1 MMLLPDERMALLAWV
16 ESACHSNAIIDDSAK
31 VLVSIQNLSIQQISV
46 TAVRLLCVHHQIYG
60 YKNNSKEVTCVLFIQ
75 WTMMKALHDTVYHW
89 LLEEINS
96 DHEGNNKK
104 KSIDIANLSLYISA
118 GEESRNEECGEP
130 IKKDNQKLQSH
141 YS

>member
-1 MMLLPDERMALLAWV
+1 M
-16 ESACHSNAIIDDSAK
+16 
-31 VLVSIQNLSIQQISV
+31 
-46 TAVRLLCVHHQIYG
+46 
-60 YKNNSKEVTCVLFIQ
+60 LFIQ